1 MTASPLETALLM
13 RVIIGLVLMNIGL
26 LLG

>member
-13 RVIIGLVLMNIGL
+13 RAIFGLILMNIGL